1 MYVDLNPALAG
12 LAQHPEEWE
21 GGFYFISSIKQSGR
35 CLKRVSCLSRGYVVG
50 KRETVEAWLDE
61 LKSWG
66 RLLCRK
72 HMFETDNI
80 LGICSIRS

>member
-1 MYVDLNPALAG
+1 MAILKNGVCR
-12 LAQHPEEWE
+12 
-21 GGFYFISSIKQSGR
+21 IRSIKQPGR
-35 CLKRVSCLSRGYVVG
+35 YLKRVSYLSRGYVVG
-50 KRETVEAWLDE
+50 KRETVEAWLGE

-72 HMFETDNI
+72 HMFEADNI